1 MSVIKEYARDF
12 YTSKAWRDTQ
22 RAYMLSKNYI
32 CERCGKPAVIV
43 HHKTYITPKNINDPN
58 ITLNWDNLEALC
70 ATCHQHEHFTNNQVT
85 AEGLV
90 FDSSG
95 NLVRTNKK

>member
-1 MSVIKEYARDF
+1 MSVIKEYAKSF

-22 RAYMLSKNYI
+22 KAYMLSKNYI

-43 HHKTYITPKNINDPN
+43 HHKTYITPNNINDPN
-58 ITLNWDNLEALC
+58 ITLNWNNLEALC
-70 ATCHQHEHFTNNQVT
+70 RDCHNKEHFINTQVT
-85 AEGLV
+85 ADGLA

-95 NLVRTNKK
+95 NLIKL